1 MMMHT
6 LRADMLSLQ
15 ATFPANMPL
24 VEVKAA
30 LQASPGLESVLRNP
44 AIWRATQVT
53 QANPGIATGYA
64 ALDKVLPDSG
74 WPAGALTELLVSV
87 TGAGELSL
95 VLPALRAIC
104 AEGKGIALVGA
115 PYLPQARAWQEA
127 GIPLERL
134 LIVDAEGNDLLWSAE
149 QILRSGECGAVLL
162 WGQAAGRALTHR
174 ALQRLHLAAGAGNA
188 LCFLYRSV
196 SVAAETSPSPAPLRL
211 RLSAQAGDLHLHV
224 AKCRGVTH
232 AKPIPVKVFPAH
244 WHTPVVSAVPSSTAT
259 DKPASVETLEVAA
272 SSATP
277 SASPTFPAASSPQRN
292 VSSEVPVTVQL
303 SLV

>member
-6 LRADMLSLQ
+6 LRADIQSLQ
-15 ATFPANMPL
+15 AKFPADMPL
-24 VEVKAA
+24 IEVKAA
-30 LQASPGLESVLRNP
+30 LQASPTGLETVLRNP

-53 QANPGIATGYA
+53 QANQGIATGYS

-188 LCFLYRSV
+188 LCFLYRPITAK

-224 AKCRGVTH
+224 AKCRGVTQ

-244 WHTPVVSAVPSSTAT
+244 WHTPVVSAVPSSTAAYT
-259 DKPASVETLEVAA
+259 PAASKASAPVETLKVAA
-272 SSATP
+272 SST
-277 SASPTFPAASSPQRN
+277 ASSPPRS
-292 VSSEVPVTVQL
+292 VTSEVPVTVQL
-303 SLV
+303 ALV